1 VSSLPAQVQNSLGRA
16 IRVGRQLGKGREAA
30 VYEAVNQ
37 NDIALKIYWP
47 TKAADRRE
55 KIAAMIS
62 AGWFKSSSFVAFPV
76 DVLYAGNAFVGFIM
90 KKVSGHKP
98 IHLVYSP
105 ASRKRE
111 FAITSF
117 RFLIRTT
124 LNVARA
130 VASVHSTGCV
140 IGDVNHSGFL
150 VSEKA
155 TITLID
161 SDSFQVSAANRN
173 FLCTVGTPEYTPP
186 EIQGKRFDHIKR
198 TTKSLQPRN
207 GDYLVD

>member
-1 VSSLPAQVQNSLGRA
+1 
-16 IRVGRQLGKGREAA
+16 
-30 VYEAVNQ
+30 
-37 NDIALKIYWP
+37 
-47 TKAADRRE
+47 
-55 KIAAMIS
+55 MIS

-76 DVLYAGNAFVGFIM
+76 DVLYVGNAFVGFIM

-98 IHLVYSP
+98 IHLLYSP

-117 RFLIRTT
+117 RFLIRTA
-124 LNVARA
+124 LNATRA

-155 TITLID
+155 TITLIE
-161 SDSFQVSAANRN
+161 SDSFQVSATNRN
-173 FLCTVGTPEYTPP
+173 FFCTVGTPEYTPP

-198 TTKSLQPRN
+198 TTNHNNFGLAALIF
-207 GDYLVD
+207 YLPLI